1 MPLSSERKQ
10 PVMSREHLF
19 LRELRS
25 SFDLRGDM
33 DDPAEIEASIRQGIK
48 TRGTNMWILM
58 FAILVASIGLNV
70 NSTAVIIGAMLI
82 SPLMGPIM
90 GLGYGTGVHNF
101 QLIRQSLRSLGI
113 FIFLSLLTSTIYFL
127 LTPLTEAQSE
137 LLARTAPNL
146 WDVLIATFGGMAG
159 IIGVTRREK
168 STVIPGVAI
177 ATALMPP
184 YARRDTVLLLV
195 S

>member
-1 MPLSSERKQ
+1 MT
-10 PVMSREHLF
+10 REHLF
-19 LRELRS
+19 LRELRKL
-25 SFDLRGDM
+25 FDLRGDM
-33 DDPAEIEASIRQGIK
+33 DEAADIEASIRQGVK
-48 TRGTNMWILM
+48 TRGTNLWILM

-90 GLGYGTGVHNF
+90 GIGYGAGVDDF
-101 QLIRQSLRSLGI
+101 QLIRQSARSLGV
-113 FIFLSLLTSTIYFL
+113 FIFLSLLTSTLYFL
-127 LTPLTEAQSE
+127 LTPLTQAQSE

-146 WDVLIATFGGMAG
+146 WDVLIALFGGMAG

-184 YARRDTVLLLV
+184 L
-195 S
+195 